1 MLDIEFSRQFKK
13 DVALAR
19 KRGLDIAVLNDVI
32 MTLRR
37 KEPLEPKFRDHPL
50 KGNYKGYRECHILP
64 DWLLVYKIKDDR
76 ITLLAH
82 RTGTH
87 SDLFD

>member
-1 MLDIEFSRQFKK
+1 MTEWVKTI
-13 DVALAR
+13 V
-19 KRGLDIAVLNDVI
+19 VYYI
-32 MTLRR
+32 MTLRQE
-37 KEPLEPKFRDHPL
+37 KTLDKKFRDHPL

-76 ITLLAH
+76 ITLLAY

-87 SDLFD
+87 SDLFVK